1 MRRPLFVTTLIVLGI
16 AFALQPTC
24 ECRAQSKKEAATE
37 TKGKTSF
44 EVLKGRWQRPDGGYI
59 LHIRA
64 IDAGGKIDA
73 GYFNPRPINVSR
85 AEATQEG
92 GKMKVFVELR
102 DTGYP
107 GSVYTCA
114 WHDADADLLVETL
127 EVKRPP
133 LPDGRATPTRQGQV
147 PEMGRLKEA

>member
-1 MRRPLFVTTLIVLGI
+1 MRRPLFIATLIVLGI

-24 ECRAQSKKEAATE
+24 ECAAQSKKEAAKE

-44 EVLKGRWQRPDGGYI
+44 DVLRGRWQRPDGGYI
-59 LHIRA
+59 LQIRT

-73 GYFNPRPINVSR
+73 GYFNPLPINVSR

-107 GSVYTCA
+107 GSVYNLTYNPKEDVLMGVYFQA
-114 WHDADADLLVETL
+114 AVQQNFDVFF
-127 EVKRPP
+127 
-133 LPDGRATPTRQGQV
+133 TR
-147 PEMGRLKEA
+147 MK

>member
-1 MRRPLFVTTLIVLGI
+1 MRRPLFITTLIILGI

-24 ECRAQSKKEAATE
+24 ECAAQSKKEAATE
-37 TKGKTSF
+37 TKAKTSY

-59 LHIRA
+59 LQIRT

-107 GSVYTCA
+107 GSVYALTYDPKDDVLRGVYFQA
-114 WHDADADLLVETL
+114 ALKQNFDVYF
-127 EVKRPP
+127 
-133 LPDGRATPTRQGQV
+133 TR
-147 PEMGRLKEA
+147 MK

>member
-1 MRRPLFVTTLIVLGI
+1 MKRRLFLTTLIAFAI
-16 AFALQPTC
+16 AFLSQTSLDCA
-24 ECRAQSKKEAATE
+24 AQSKKEAAKK

-44 EVLKGRWQRPDGGYI
+44 DVLKGRWQRPDGGYI
-59 LHIRA
+59 LQIRT

-73 GYFNPRPINVSR
+73 GYFNPRPIHVSR

-107 GSVYTCA
+107 GSVYNLTYNPKEDVLMGVYFQA
-114 WHDADADLLVETL
+114 AVQQNFDVFF
-127 EVKRPP
+127 
-133 LPDGRATPTRQGQV
+133 TR
-147 PEMGRLKEA
+147 MK

>member
-1 MRRPLFVTTLIVLGI
+1 MRRPLFIVILIALGI
-16 AFALQPTC
+16 AFALQPAPEC
-24 ECRAQSKKEAATE
+24 EAQAKKKAATE

-59 LHIRA
+59 LQIRT
-64 IDAGGKIDA
+64 IDGGGKVDA

-85 AEATQEG
+85 AEATEEG

-107 GSVYTCA
+107 GSVYTLTYNPKE
-114 WHDADADLLVETL
+114 DVLVG
-127 EVKRPP
+127 VYFQAVVQQNF
-133 LPDGRATPTRQGQV
+133 DVFFTR
-147 PEMGRLKEA
+147 MK

>member
-1 MRRPLFVTTLIVLGI
+1 MRGPLFIVTLMVLGI
-16 AFALQPTC
+16 VFALQPASEC
-24 ECRAQSKKEAATE
+24 EARAKKEAATE

-44 EVLKGRWQRPDGGYI
+44 EVLKGRWLRPDGGYI
-59 LHIRA
+59 LQIRT

-85 AEATQEG
+85 AEVTQEG

-107 GSVYTCA
+107 GSVYTLTYDPKEDVLMGVYFQA
-114 WHDADADLLVETL
+114 A
-127 EVKRPP
+127 VKQNF
-133 LPDGRATPTRQGQV
+133 DVFFTR
-147 PEMGRLKEA
+147 MK